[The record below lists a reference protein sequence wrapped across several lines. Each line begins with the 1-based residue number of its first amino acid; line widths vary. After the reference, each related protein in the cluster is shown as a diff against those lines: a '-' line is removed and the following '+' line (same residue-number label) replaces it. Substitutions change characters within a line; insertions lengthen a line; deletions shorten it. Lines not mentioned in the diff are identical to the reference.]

1 MYEIKLDSPGSN
13 ALSTEFMLWILD
25 ELKKADNQPI
35 LLTGKKGV
43 FSVGADLKE
52 ILTSSSDEILNF
64 VGVMER
70 LFDTL
75 MKYPA
80 PTVVAVDGHATG
92 GGGLLFLCCDFAYCT
107 DRDDIS
113 IGFPEVSAGVLISP
127 TFIRQ
132 FKQLISLPIL
142 RKLLLS
148 AELIT
153 AKQALQ
159 YGLFDGIGDNVTAMA
174 ISRLESLAIL
184 PREPYVATKI
194 DLFSDKICQ
203 KSFEERIHQAVSTGV
218 LKGHL
223 SNKFDNR

>member
-1 MYEIKLDSPGSN
+1 MYEIKLDSPNNN
-13 ALSTEFMLWILD
+13 ALSTEFMLWIIA
-25 ELKKADNQPI
+25 ELKNANNQPI
-35 LLTGKKGV
+35 LLTGKKGI

-52 ILTSSSDEILNF
+52 ILASSADEILNF

-80 PTVVAVDGHATG
+80 PTVAAVDGHATG

-127 TFIRQ
+127 TFIKQ
-132 FKQLISLPIL
+132 FKQLISFPIL

-153 AKQALQ
+153 PKQALR
-159 YGLFDGIGDNVTAMA
+159 YGLFDAIGEDVNAMA
-174 ISRLESLAIL
+174 ISRLEKISTL
-184 PREPYVATKI
+184 PRDPYIATKM
-194 DLFSDKICQ
+194 DLFSEGVSQ
-203 KSFEERIHQAVSTGV
+203 ESFEEKIHQAAASGT